1 MAISPEGR
9 LLAWCSLDGS
19 FGVFD
24 LQDRRLVSHV
34 SGHVSATCSVTWV
47 EDELWVSGDDG
58 TLKRWQVHDGN
69 LTLEHSM
76 QASTSFHL
84 VRVVH
89 GGWAASTGEG
99 VLLVSADGSTI
110 ALRLD
115 VGRNIDALEVSS
127 DLRHIAAGITGEI
140 VVVDMH
146 RRAIA
151 TAAISSPLVQ
161 QIGFLDARSLAF
173 SEATALKTLQ
183 VEHLDYIPFQALP
196 EPRHRTTF

>member
-1 MAISPEGR
+1 VG
-9 LLAWCSLDGS
+9 
-19 FGVFD
+19 
-24 LQDRRLVSHV
+24 
-34 SGHVSATCSVTWV
+34 
-47 EDELWVSGDDG
+47 DELWVSGDDG

-84 VRVVH
+84 VRVAN

-99 VLLVSADGSTI
+99 VLLVSVDGFAI

-115 VGRNIDALEVSS
+115 VGRNIDALDVSW
-127 DLRHIAAGITGEI
+127 DLRYIVAGITGEI
-140 VVVDMH
+140 VVVDMQ

-196 EPRHRTTF
+196 EPRNRTTF